1 MNVIKDL
8 LNAAEDETTEF
19 KEAKNSFEFDELV
32 KYVCAIANEGGGRV
46 VLGVTDR
53 RPREVVGTKAFDQ
66 PERTRAGILERLGIG
81 VSFQI
86 HEYEGKR
93 VLVFVVPARPLGT
106 ALQYKGVYWGRSGDR
121 LLPLNEEKLRLIFA
135 ESGRDFSAEICSG
148 ATVRDLDPDAIEEF
162 RRRWMAKSG
171 NQALTRRDPTQL
183 LEDCEAVVDGG
194 VTYAALILFGTR
206 AALGKLLGQAEL
218 VFEYRSSDASGAAQ
232 QRNEYRHGFFN
243 WYEQLW
249 SSIATRNDIQHFRS
263 GLFVMDV
270 PTFDEQSVREAVLNA
285 VSHRDYQLGGSI
297 FIRQYPRRIT
307 IDSPGGFPHGITTE
321 NLLDRQ
327 SPRNRRIADIFS
339 RCGLVER
346 SGQGM
351 NLMFEASIRSGKHL
365 PNFAGTD
372 ATHVKLTLDGQIQ
385 DPGVLQMMEEIGE
398 ETLATFST
406 EDFLVVNQVYREQAV
421 RIELRERL
429 PRLIDLGIVE
439 KAARG
444 KYILGRRYY
453 HRAGRIGAYTR
464 RQGLDR
470 ETKKEL
476 LLKHIRKNA
485 ESGCKL
491 KELCEVLPA
500 EKRSQV
506 QLFLRELRNSG
517 KVHSVGATNAAR
529 WYPGDV

>member
-1 MNVIKDL
+1 MSDL
-8 LNAAEDETTEF
+8 KELLDAVEGENTEF
-19 KEAKNSFEFDELV
+19 KEAKNSFEFDELI

-53 RPREVVGTKAFDQ
+53 RPRKVVGTKAFTQ
-66 PERTRAGILERLGIG
+66 PERTRAGILEKLGIAVG
-81 VSFQI
+81 VQI
-86 HEYEGKR
+86 HAYEGKR
-93 VLVFVVPARPLGT
+93 VLVFDVPARPLGT
-106 ALQYKGVYWGRSGDR
+106 ALKYKGVYWGRRGDS
-121 LLPLNEEKLRLIFA
+121 LQPLDEQKLRMIFA
-135 ESGRDFSAEICSG
+135 ESGRDFSAEICRD
-148 ATVRDLDPDAIEEF
+148 ATMQDLAPEAIEEF
-162 RRRWMAKSG
+162 RRRWIGKSG
-171 NQALTRRDPTQL
+171 NQALAHRDQTQL

-194 VTYAALILFGTR
+194 ITYAALILFGTR
-206 AALGKLLGQAEL
+206 PALGKLLGQAEL

-232 QRNEYRHGFFN
+232 QRHEYRYGFFS

-249 SSIATRNDIQHFRS
+249 SSIETRNDIQHFRN

-307 IDSPGGFPHGITTE
+307 IESPGGLPYGITIN
-321 NLLDRQ
+321 NLLNRQ
-327 SPRNRRIADIFS
+327 APRNRRIADVFS

-351 NLMFEASIRSGKHL
+351 NLMYEASIRTGKHL
-365 PNFAGTD
+365 PDFSGTD
-372 ATHVKLTLDGQIQ
+372 HGHVKLTLDGQIQ
-385 DPGVLQMMEEIGE
+385 DPDVLQMMEEIGR

-406 EDFLVVNQVYREQAV
+406 DDFLVVNQVYRAQTV
-421 RIELRERL
+421 RNELRERL

-439 KAARG
+439 KAGRG
-444 KYILGRRYY
+444 KYTLGRRYY
-453 HRAGRIGAYTR
+453 RVTGRSGAYTR

-476 LLKHIRKNA
+476 LLKHIRQNSKN
-485 ESGCKL
+485 GCKL

-500 EKRSQV
+500 EKKSQIQV
-506 QLFLRELRNSG
+506 FLRELKNSG
-517 KVHSVGATNAAR
+517 KVYSVGATNAAR
-529 WYPGDV
+529 WFPGTE